1 MMTEEQNQDSISE
14 YVPTWE
20 SIITNFLA
28 DKYEADF
35 AKYLKDLFKSISG
48 VYEKEGFFSNEDL
61 AFIFDTRKNKKAD
74 EQKETAFILEQI
86 TLLKEFNE
94 KPILINFE
102 GLNIDIN
109 TKQQDLVSKY
119 APETWLTWAAGN
131 AKNVTF
137 ATHVTKLTHSAIDSP
152 SFFNAFEAT
161 KNSYLSTSSLTN
173 VAIDGAV
180 KGMQYSPIYQFL
192 ELDLNNNKLVSEF
205 RNLDTELLANFASN
219 HEQML
224 NWNKGFSAATSEGE
238 PRAHFL
244 LKQTYFPINNTDNS
258 SFNYHLLCNVV
269 SSSKAQALYE
279 FSRKNSKNAF
289 KIKNSNKYSEET
301 YFNFPNRASISIT
314 ASNHGNASQL
324 NNKRGGRL
332 GLFSCQPPVWHSQL
346 KPPVYSKSF
355 FYELSKNYE
364 VKENV
369 QYLSDFLARFENL
382 QLSIKDPKR
391 MRWVEDWVE
400 NLVDEV
406 LVYVKSIQALPVGW
420 SAIEGL
426 KLKSEHQ
433 VLLDCYRQDDDFLA
447 MKNGSDWQAV
457 IIHDFAVWLN
467 NRLTKANEKFTPQDT
482 HSKLWMKI
490 FKANFREEFA
500 TKELTQQEERA

>member
-14 YVPTWE
+14 CALGWE
-20 SIITNFLA
+20 GVITNFLA
-28 DKYEADF
+28 DKCEADF
-35 AKYLKDLFKSISG
+35 AKYLKDIFKGISSG
-48 VYEKEGFFSNEDL
+48 YEKEGLLTNENL
-61 AFIFDTRKNKKAD
+61 AFIFDTRKNKKTD
-74 EQKETAFILEQI
+74 EEKETSFILEQI
-86 TLLKEFNE
+86 SLLQDFNE
-94 KPILINFE
+94 KPVSINFE
-102 GLNIDIN
+102 SLNADIN

-119 APETWLTWAAGN
+119 APEKWITWAADN

-137 ATHVTKLTHSAIDSP
+137 ATHVAKLTHSVIDSP

-161 KNSYLSTSSLTN
+161 KNSHLSTSSLAN
-173 VAIDGAV
+173 VVIDGAV

-192 ELDLNNNKLVSEF
+192 ELEINNKKLVSEF
-205 RNLDTELLANFASN
+205 VNLDTVLLESFAKN

-224 NWNKGFSAATSEGE
+224 VWNQGFSAATSEGK
-238 PRAHFL
+238 PAAHFL
-244 LKQTYFPINNTDNS
+244 LKQTYFPINKDS
-258 SFNYHLLCNVV
+258 SGFNYHLLCNVV

-279 FSRKNSKNAF
+279 FSRRNSKDF
-289 KIKNSNKYSEET
+289 LKIKNGNKYSYET

-346 KPPVYSKSF
+346 KPPIYSGSF
-355 FYELSKNYE
+355 FYELSRNYE
-364 VKENV
+364 VKENI
-369 QYLSDFLARFENL
+369 QYLSDFLTRFENL

-391 MRWVEDWVE
+391 MRWVEEWIE

-420 SAIEGL
+420 SAIEGI
-426 KLKSEHQ
+426 KLKPEHQ
-433 VLLDCYRQDDDFLA
+433 VLLDCYRQDEYFLVL
-447 MKNGSDWQAV
+447 KNSSDWQGV
-457 IIHDFAVWLN
+457 IIQDFADWLN
-467 NRLTKANEKFTPQDT
+467 DRLAKAGEKFTPQDAHT
-482 HSKLWMKI
+482 KLWMKI

-500 TKELTQQEERA
+500 IKGLTQQEESV